1 MGGTRQPDPDDWSG
15 PEDSGDPEDLGD
27 DGLHDANNQ
36 LQPEDRPVGPKLEV
50 FFCSWQKRE
59 TNIAKQLT

>member
-36 LQPEDRPVGPKLEV
+36 LQPEDRPVDRSKARGIIL
-50 FFCSWQKRE
+50 
-59 TNIAKQLT
+59 QLTKA